1 LHSAKGKLLISIF
14 RAWNS
19 TKLLTVKLESMS
31 SAISPPSTLSEQNLH
46 LPTPTATADSS
57 SSVILMDITMPVM
70 NGHEATREI
79 RKIEAERNKALSSE
93 SQIVS
98 PPGGP
103 LKVPPK
109 SVVQGRAKVFALTG
123 LATSD
128 DKREAFSSGVDG

>member
-1 LHSAKGKLLISIF
+1 
-14 RAWNS
+14 
-19 TKLLTVKLESMS
+19 
-31 SAISPPSTLSEQNLH
+31 
-46 LPTPTATADSS
+46 
-57 SSVILMDITMPVM
+57 MDITMPVM

-123 LATSD
+123 LATAD